1 MLIDNPINSSE
12 LVFPIL
18 EVFHIAGFAV
28 AIGVTA
34 AIDFRILG
42 FGLTQHKPSDIAKGT
57 GFWVLGALLIAI
69 FTGLGLYS
77 SDPDMY
83 YTNWSFLIK
92 MMCLIVAIVL
102 NYTIHRRVVLADGS
116 SGGAKAVA
124 LLSLALWGS
133 VIFGG
138 IFIAF
143 IRGGL

>member
-1 MLIDNPINSSE
+1 MLISNPINTFE

-18 EVFHIAGFAV
+18 EIFHIAGFAI

-34 AIDFRILG
+34 VIDFRILG
-42 FGLTQHKPSDIAKGT
+42 LVALPQTPSQIAKGT
-57 GFWVLGALLIAI
+57 GFWMLGGLLVAI
-69 FTGLGLYS
+69 FSGMELYT

-92 MMCLIVAIVL
+92 MACLIIVIVL
-102 NYTIHRRVVLADGS
+102 NYTIHRKVVQTDS
-116 SGGAKAVA
+116 FSGGAKVVA
-124 LLSLALWGS
+124 CFSLALWAS